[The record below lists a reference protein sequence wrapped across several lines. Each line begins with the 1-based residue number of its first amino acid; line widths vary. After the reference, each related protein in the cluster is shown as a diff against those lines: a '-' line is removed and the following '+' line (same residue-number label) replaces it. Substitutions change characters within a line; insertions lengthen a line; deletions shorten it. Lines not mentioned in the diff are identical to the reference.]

1 VARVANFKGQ
11 LSTPEMLTVFA
22 SARKA
27 QNYYHYLAMT
37 NCAYFDKLSVGTQR
51 KLMQRKTQ
59 ICFSLNVAVYFFGH
73 QATTAV
79 QQDMETGL
87 DTGMGDFLRAHHPDL
102 IDTLP
107 PVAYDDI
114 FIVPWATSRH
124 VEKKHRDLLESVGKT
139 LKGLDFNGYLL
150 LYGIC
155 LYTLDAATLAAMD
168 VPLHDAETLQNAQ
181 SYFTV
186 MYRRFL
192 KHMVGWKRAM
202 DLRLN
207 QRHMLD
213 QLQQAVHIT
222 SVDNLHCNDLSDMTN
237 LDANAGHSGLKQ
249 SITFTE

>member
-1 VARVANFKGQ
+1 
-11 LSTPEMLTVFA
+11 
-22 SARKA
+22 
-27 QNYYHYLAMT
+27 
-37 NCAYFDKLSVGTQR
+37 
-51 KLMQRKTQ
+51 
-59 ICFSLNVAVYFFGH
+59 
-73 QATTAV
+73 
-79 QQDMETGL
+79 METGL